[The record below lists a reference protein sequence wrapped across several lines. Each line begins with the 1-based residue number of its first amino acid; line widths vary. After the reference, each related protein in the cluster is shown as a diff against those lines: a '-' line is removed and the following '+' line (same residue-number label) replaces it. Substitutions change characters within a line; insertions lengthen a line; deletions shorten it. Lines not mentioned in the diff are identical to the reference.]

1 MHGQDPDLHGSVKVE
16 VESRIRIRI
25 ENRMDRQTLTFLQLG
40 PGYKQLKLVV
50 TPYKKNCAEANQH
63 YK

>member
-1 MHGQDPDLHGSVKVE
+1 MDS
-16 VESRIRIRI
+16 ESRIRIRI
-25 ENRMDRQTLTFLQLG
+25 ETRMDFEKLIFLQLG